1 MKVRWQ
7 IVAFSAIEQKEI
19 VLFHWTRR
27 SAADG
32 IARARRDAVKFGV
45 AADLSCYAARRRG

>member
-27 SAADG
+27 ASDG
-32 IARARRDAVKFGV
+32 IARARRDAVKFGR
-45 AADLSCYAARRRG
+45 ADELSCYVARRRG